1 MKTPSQPAREAA
13 ETLAIQALAFIAE
26 DPESLARF
34 LAMSGLSIEQIRTAS
49 RQPGFL
55 AGVLDH
61 MLGDEKLLVAFAQS
75 AGLDPVDV
83 ARAASALGSHWE
95 RDLP

>member
-13 ETLAIQALAFIAE
+13 ETLAIQAFAFIAE
-26 DPESLARF
+26 QPESLARF
-34 LAMSGLSIEQIRTAS
+34 LDMTGVTVEQIRAAS

-61 MLGDEKLLVAFAQS
+61 MLGDETLLAAFAQS
-75 AGLDPVDV
+75 AGIDPAEVM
-83 ARAASALGSHWE
+83 RAARALGSHWE

>member
-1 MKTPSQPAREAA
+1 MKTRSQPTLEAA
-13 ETLAIQALAFIAE
+13 ETLAVQAFAFIAE
-26 DPESLARF
+26 EPESLARF
-34 LAMSGLSIEQIRTAS
+34 LGITGITIEQIRAAS

-61 MLGDEKLLVAFAQS
+61 MLGDEKLLAAFAQS
-75 AGLDPVDV
+75 AGIDPAEVPRA
-83 ARAASALGSHWE
+83 ARALSGHWE